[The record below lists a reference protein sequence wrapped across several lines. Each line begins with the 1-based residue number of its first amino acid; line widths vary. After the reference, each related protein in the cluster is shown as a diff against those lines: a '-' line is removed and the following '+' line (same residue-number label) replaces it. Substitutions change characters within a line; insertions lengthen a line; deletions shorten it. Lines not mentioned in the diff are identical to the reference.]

1 VALSQILDK
10 HPPSI
15 LEETDL
21 YVTVEPCIM
30 CASVLRQF
38 RIRAVYFGCLND
50 RFGGCGGVMR
60 ICDE

>member
-1 VALSQILDK
+1 
-10 HPPSI
+10 
-15 LEETDL
+15 
-21 YVTVEPCIM
+21 M